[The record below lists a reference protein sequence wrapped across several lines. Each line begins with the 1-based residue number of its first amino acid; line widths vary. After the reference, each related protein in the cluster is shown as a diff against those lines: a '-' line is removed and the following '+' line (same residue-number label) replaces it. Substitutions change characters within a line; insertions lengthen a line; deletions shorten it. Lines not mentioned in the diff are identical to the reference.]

1 MMLFLQMHFLFWCAA
16 GTDDREFR
24 IPEFESLSE
33 LLKIP
38 LRWIYKSSSHPW
50 IILDLDSPA
59 DAQKFLSRSISSK
72 YCIQLWAEGS
82 SYSEFHASLRAV
94 PFNED
99 THQCYLDK
107 EKSYKID
114 LESFGKTISH
124 QERLVRIDQFEYV
137 PFEGRVSLTNP
148 DVTFALIEFWGL
160 DHNNLPD
167 EPLSIF
173 FGPVIGE
180 GQRHLLTR
188 FSIKSRKFI
197 GNTTMDP
204 QLAFLMANLGLV
216 DSGKLVLDPF
226 VGTGSLLL
234 AAAQFGGLVCGGD
247 IDFLT
252 LHARSRPSRV
262 GQKIRYR

>member
-1 MMLFLQMHFLFWCAA
+1 MHFLFWCAA
-16 GTDDREFR
+16 EHQDFR
-24 IPEFESLSE
+24 VPEFESLSQ
-33 LLKIP
+33 LFNIP
-38 LRWIYKSSSHPW
+38 LNWVFQSVSHPW
-50 IILDLDSPA
+50 LILDLDSVA
-59 DAQKFLSRSISSK
+59 AAQKFLSRSISSK
-72 YCIQLWAEGS
+72 YCVLLWAQGES
-82 SYSEFHASLRAV
+82 CSAFHANLKAV
-94 PFNED
+94 TFDEAS
-99 THQCYLDK
+99 HQTYLDR

-114 LESFGKTISH
+114 LESFGKTISL
-124 QERLVRIDQFEYV
+124 QERLGRIDELDYV

-148 DVTFALIEFWGL
+148 DVMFSLIEFWGL
-160 DHNNLPD
+160 DHNNLPP
-167 EPLSIF
+167 EPLQVF
-173 FGPVIGE
+173 FGPNIGE
-180 GQRHLLTR
+180 GQRQLITQ

-216 DSGKLVLDPF
+216 DLGKLVLDPF

-262 GQKIRYR
+262 GQKIRYWYWM